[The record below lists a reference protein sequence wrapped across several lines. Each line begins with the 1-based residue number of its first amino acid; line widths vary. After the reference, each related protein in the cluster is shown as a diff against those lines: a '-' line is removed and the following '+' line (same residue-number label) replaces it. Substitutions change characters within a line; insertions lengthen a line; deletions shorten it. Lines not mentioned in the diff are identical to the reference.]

1 MLTINKNTKTRNDDN
16 DKSGRS
22 ARPVPA
28 GTRSRIGTVAVVVA
42 AGTALMLAVGLR
54 LSPGNAPETTTVG
67 NTPSAILTDPGPSW
81 EPRSKP
87 AGPAIAPETRPGV
100 DPETE
105 FSGMP
110 APSWHPNYGRLETI
124 LGADP
129 SSGPR

>member
-1 MLTINKNTKTRNDDN
+1 MLTIDKNTKTRNDEN
-16 DKSGRS
+16 HRSERS
-22 ARPVPA
+22 ARRVPGA
-28 GTRSRIGTVAVVVA
+28 TRSKIGMVALVVA
-42 AGTALMLAVGLR
+42 AGTALILAIGLR
-54 LSPGNAPETTTVG
+54 LAPGSTQESTTVG

-81 EPRSKP
+81 EPRSNP
-87 AGPAIAPETRPGV
+87 AGPAIAPETQPGV

-110 APSWHPNYGRLETI
+110 APEWQPNYGRLETY